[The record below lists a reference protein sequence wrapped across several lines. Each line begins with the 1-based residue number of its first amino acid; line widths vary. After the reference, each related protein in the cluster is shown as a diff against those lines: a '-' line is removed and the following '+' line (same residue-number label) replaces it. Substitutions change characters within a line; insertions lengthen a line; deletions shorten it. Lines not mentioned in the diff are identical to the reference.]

1 MCLGKG
7 LVSFSMLPYTVTGN
21 LGRLQPVSSMPFMAL
36 TQHCLVW
43 RLAMRIAQDLTWRVA
58 ETHLSTW
65 WISASCPVFSSLGSK
80 RSAWCMWKSVKR
92 MGITVQTNIQHHS
105 EKKPYP
111 EPVYPEAGFYNS
123 ISKTY
128 ILLNWSLFCVN
139 RDSCIRGW
147 HCTPKSLVLVSHGWL
162 SLSWLFY
169 MYTVENK
176 DSGDG

>member
-7 LVSFSMLPYTVTGN
+7 LVSFSVLPYTVTGS
-21 LGRLQPVSSMPFMAL
+21 LGRLQPVSSMSFMAL

-65 WISASCPVFSSLGSK
+65 WILASCPVFSSLRS
-80 RSAWCMWKSVKR
+80 RLSAWNMEVSVKR

-111 EPVYPEAGFYNS
+111 QPVHPEAGFYNP

-128 ILLNWSLFCVN
+128 ILFKWSFFSFVN
-139 RDSCIRGW
+139 RDSCIRRW
-147 HCTPKSLVLVSHGWL
+147 HFAPNPLVLVSHSWL
-162 SLSWLFY
+162 SFFLLFS
-169 MYTVENK
+169 M
-176 DSGDG
+176 